1 MKSSMKSA
9 PPKDIDSYLS
19 SVPEPARSTLE
30 KMREIIQAAAPKA
43 TEKISYGIPTFHYL
57 RSLVAFAAF
66 KDHCSF
72 FPMNSSLIAAHKA
85 DLKSYGLSKGTIRFP
100 VDQPLPAAL
109 VKKMVKARIK
119 DNEARSKVRK

>member
-1 MKSSMKSA
+1 MKSA